1 MWVLYN
7 LKRKINNLE
16 WVPTATTLILLNL
29 CKWIRTMTKPKWQ
42 ENDVICLN
50 KQNRVIVF
58 SALVQNN
65 FNITKRTT
73 KPCMIPSAYVDA
85 LINIWQMQK
94 QIVHKTLRHNMGE
107 TQNIPFQKRST
118 YRQGSNPDFESA
130 PKKMKTK
137 TDIWIFVAEEQKSMF
152 YNKDSPKKQLTIPI
166 RFSRQSITELLVAAE
181 QTANFLP
188 YNNEQKKGITVS

>member
-1 MWVLYN
+1 
-7 LKRKINNLE
+7 
-16 WVPTATTLILLNL
+16 
-29 CKWIRTMTKPKWQ
+29 MTKPKWQ

-107 TQNIPFQKRST
+107 TQRISHF
-118 YRQGSNPDFESA
+118 
-130 PKKMKTK
+130 
-137 TDIWIFVAEEQKSMF
+137 KSGQHTG
-152 YNKDSPKKQLTIPI
+152 KEAIQTLKA
-166 RFSRQSITELLVAAE
+166 LLRR
-181 QTANFLP
+181 
-188 YNNEQKKGITVS
+188 